1 VVALVLGAL
10 VYGEPLTWREIS
22 GAAIMLA
29 AAWIAVVRRSVPEPP
44 AA

>member
-1 VVALVLGAL
+1 L
-10 VYGEPLTWREIS
+10 

-29 AAWIAVVRRSVPEPP
+29 AAWIAVMRRAPDAP